1 MFTIAFWGEFAV
13 GLGTATGIAAL
24 LAIVMAIADA
34 TIGNYGKVKVS
45 INDGARELTVDGGR
59 PLLSTLMG
67 EGIFIPSACGGKG
80 SCGLC
85 KLNITD
91 GAGEISAVE
100 SPWITEVERGKQVR
114 LSCQVKVK
122 RDMRI
127 LVPEE
132 LFSIREYKT
141 EVLSI
146 RDLTYDIKEVTLK
159 LKDPAEM
166 DLRPGKYIQFVVPA
180 YELTPDP
187 VYRAYSV
194 SSPPSAKGAVEL
206 EIRLVPS
213 GICTTYVFTHLK
225 VGDTVTINGPYGDFY
240 LRESE
245 REIVFVAGGSGMAPI
260 KSMLLDMAE
269 KGSTR
274 KAAYFFGARAV
285 RDLFLVDEMRAL
297 ERRLPNF
304 RFVPALSSPL
314 PEDKWAGET
323 GLITDVLARH
333 YERMDNH
340 EAYLCGSPGMIDA
353 AIKVFKAKGL
363 PDELTFFDKFS

>member
-1 MFTIAFWGEFAV
+1 MFTVAFWGEFAV
-13 GLGTATGIAAL
+13 GLGTATAIAAL

-45 INDGARELTVDGGR
+45 INDGARELSVDGGR

-85 KLNITD
+85 KLKIVE
-91 GAGEISAVE
+91 GAGELSTVE
-100 SPWITEVERGKQVR
+100 APWITEAERGKQVR

-127 LVPEE
+127 HVPEE
-132 LFSIREYKT
+132 LFSIREYRT

-146 RDLTYDIKEVTLK
+146 RDLTYDIKEVTLA
-159 LKDPAEM
+159 LKDPPEM
-166 DLRPGKYIQFVVPA
+166 DFRPGRYVQFVVPA

-194 SSPPSAKGAVEL
+194 SSPPSVKGTVEL
-206 EIRLVPS
+206 EIRLVPN
-213 GICTTYVFTHLK
+213 GICTTYVFNHLK
-225 VGDTVTINGPYGDFY
+225 VGDPVSINGPYGDFY
-240 LRESE
+240 LRESD

-274 KAAYFFGARAV
+274 KATYFFGARAV

-297 ERRLPNF
+297 EKRLPNF

-314 PEDKWAGET
+314 PEDKWDGET
-323 GLITDVLARH
+323 GLITEVLSRH
-333 YERMDNH
+333 YERLDNH

-353 AIKVFKAKGL
+353 AIKVFKEKGL
-363 PDELTFFDKFS
+363 PDDRTFFDKF

>member
-1 MFTIAFWGEFAV
+1 
-13 GLGTATGIAAL
+13 
-24 LAIVMAIADA
+24 
-34 TIGNYGKVKVS
+34 
-45 INDGARELTVDGGR
+45 
-59 PLLSTLMG
+59 
-67 EGIFIPSACGGKG
+67 
-80 SCGLC
+80 
-85 KLNITD
+85 
-91 GAGEISAVE
+91 
-100 SPWITEVERGKQVR
+100 
-114 LSCQVKVK
+114 VK

-127 LVPEE
+127 RVPEE
-132 LFSIREYKT
+132 LFAIREYRT

-159 LKDPAEM
+159 LKDPPTI
-166 DLRPGKYIQFVVPA
+166 DLRPGRYIQFVVPA
-180 YELTPDP
+180 YELTPEP

-194 SSPPSAKGAVEL
+194 SSPPSAKDIVEL
-206 EIRLVPS
+206 EIRLVPN
-213 GICTTYVFTHLK
+213 GICTTYVFSHLK
-225 VGDTVTINGPYGDFY
+225 AGDTVKINGPYGDFY
-240 LRESE
+240 LRESD

-274 KAAYFFGARAV
+274 KATYFFGARAV

-297 ERRLPNF
+297 EKRLPHF

-314 PEDKWAGET
+314 PEDTWEGET

-333 YERMDNH
+333 FARMEHH

-353 AIKVFKAKGL
+353 AIRVFKAKGL

>member
-1 MFTIAFWGEFAV
+1 MFTVAFLREFLVGVSAV
-13 GLGTATGIAAL
+13 TGIAAL

-34 TIGNYGKVKVS
+34 TVGNYGTVKVS

-59 PLLSTLMG
+59 PLLATLMA
-67 EGIFIPSACGGKG
+67 EGIFVPSACGGRG

-85 KLNITD
+85 KLRVTD
-91 GAGEISAVE
+91 GAGELSAVE
-100 SPWITEVERGKQVR
+100 QPWITEAERGTQVR

-127 LVPEE
+127 LVPEG
-132 LFSIREYKT
+132 LFAIREFKT

-159 LKDPAEM
+159 LKDPPEI
-166 DLRPGKYIQFVVPA
+166 DLRPGRYVQFVVPA
-180 YELTPDP
+180 YELTTEP

-194 SSPPSAKGAVEL
+194 SSPPSAKDIVEL
-206 EIRLVPS
+206 EIRLVPN
-213 GICTTYVFTHLK
+213 GICTTYVFNHLK
-225 VGDTVTINGPYGDFY
+225 VGDPVTINGPYGEFY
-240 LRESE
+240 LRDSD

-269 KGSTR
+269 KGSSR
-274 KAAYFFGARAV
+274 KATYFFGARAV
-285 RDLFLVDEMRAL
+285 RDLFLVDEMRTL
-297 ERRLPNF
+297 EKRLPNF
-304 RFVPALSSPL
+304 RFVPALSNPA
-314 PEDKWAGET
+314 PDDAWKGET

-333 YERMDNH
+333 YERMDRH

-363 PDELTFFDKFS
+363 PGELTFYDKFA

>member
-1 MFTIAFWGEFAV
+1 VFTGGLLREFLIGV
-13 GLGTATGIAAL
+13 GTATGIAAL

-45 INDGARELTVDGGR
+45 INDGARELVVDGGR

-67 EGIFIPSACGGKG
+67 EGIFIPSACGGRG

-85 KLNITD
+85 KLVVTA
-91 GAGEISAVE
+91 GAGELSTVE
-100 SPWITEVERGKQVR
+100 APWITEAERGKQVR

-132 LFSIREYKT
+132 LFSIREFRT
-141 EVLSI
+141 EVQSI

-159 LKDPAEM
+159 LVDPPEM
-166 DLRPGKYIQFVVPA
+166 DLRPGRYVQFVVPA

-194 SSPPSAKGAVEL
+194 SSPPSAKGVVEL
-206 EIRLVPS
+206 EIRLVPN
-213 GICTTYVFTHLK
+213 GICTTYVFTRLK
-225 VGDTVTINGPYGDFY
+225 VGDTITINGPYGDFY
-240 LRESE
+240 LRDSD
-245 REIVFVAGGSGMAPI
+245 REAVFVAGGSGMAPI
-260 KSMLLDMAE
+260 KSMLLDLAE

-274 KAAYFFGARAV
+274 KATYFFGARAV

-304 RFVPALSSPL
+304 RFIPALSSPL
-314 PEDKWAGET
+314 PEDEWKGET

-333 YERMDNH
+333 YERMDRH

-363 PDELTFFDKFS
+363 PDELTFYDKFA